1 MLVNESRSSR
11 RVSICLQIIPRQ
23 EQELDGNE
31 IWAVLEGITLYFSDG
46 KFTVHTA
53 DYFKKIWID
62 KFQG

>member
-1 MLVNESRSSR
+1 MNQEAAEEFP
-11 RVSICLQIIPRQ
+11 SICLQIIPSQ